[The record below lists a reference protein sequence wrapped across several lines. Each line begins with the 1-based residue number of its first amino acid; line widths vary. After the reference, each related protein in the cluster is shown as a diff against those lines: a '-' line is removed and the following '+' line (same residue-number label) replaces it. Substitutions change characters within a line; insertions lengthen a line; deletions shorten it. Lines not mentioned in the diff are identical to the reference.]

1 MQTLHFL
8 PRGSGSPRADRQKTL
23 GWGKRMQDPVLCR
36 PKPTPRPNEHVR
48 ARTEEERRAGF
59 AHPCGEPS
67 SPPPLLLCAQV
78 PDGLFSTA
86 AFFSLNEG
94 VVPAAWSVSEAC
106 SPATVGE
113 SISRRA
119 RHSEGPAARA
129 RGGGRVHGHRGQSP
143 ARGEPLPRARTSE
156 QCSLEISFCTRRGLS
171 KSPRGALPCLSKTPL
186 TPMVP
191 KF

>member
-1 MQTLHFL
+1 
-8 PRGSGSPRADRQKTL
+8 
-23 GWGKRMQDPVLCR
+23 MQDPVLCR

-59 AHPCGEPS
+59 AHPCGSPS
-67 SPPPLLLCAQV
+67 SHPPLLLCAQE
-78 PDGLFSTA
+78 PDGLFGTTA
-86 AFFSLNEG
+86 FIALNEG
-94 VVPAAWSVSEAC
+94 VVPAAWSAGERC
-106 SPATVGE
+106 SPATEGE

-119 RHSEGPAARA
+119 GHSEGPAARGQGE
-129 RGGGRVHGHRGQSP
+129 GGIHGQRGQSP
-143 ARGEPLPRARTSE
+143 TQGEPLPRARTSE
-156 QCSLEISFCTRRGLS
+156 QWSLSISFSTRRGLS

>member
-1 MQTLHFL
+1 MYRHTSAYISHYRGSAQQNWPQCQKITLDFVKSSRSALRNKNNNSPTGVFPKSGLSVQTLHFL

-67 SPPPLLLCAQV
+67 SHPPLLLCAQV

-94 VVPAAWSVSEAC
+94 VVP
-106 SPATVGE
+106 
-113 SISRRA
+113 
-119 RHSEGPAARA
+119 
-129 RGGGRVHGHRGQSP
+129 GRVQP
-143 ARGEPLPRARTSE
+143 
-156 QCSLEISFCTRRGLS
+156 
-171 KSPRGALPCLSKTPL
+171 
-186 TPMVP
+186 
-191 KF
+191 